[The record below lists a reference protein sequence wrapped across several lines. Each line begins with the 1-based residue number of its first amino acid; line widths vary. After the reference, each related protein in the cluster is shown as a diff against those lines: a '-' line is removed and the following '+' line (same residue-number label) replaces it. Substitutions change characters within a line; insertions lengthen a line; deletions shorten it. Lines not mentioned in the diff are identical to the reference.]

1 MQHYVCL
8 SLKFPAHYLL
18 ICDPY
23 SLKILLQVFLV
34 NFDVARVVKMFCQN
48 LIETMQTE
56 ERISQTLTFKIDL
69 KPF

>member
-8 SLKFPAHYLL
+8 SLKFPVHYLL
-18 ICDPY
+18 ICDQY
-23 SLKILLQVFLV
+23 SLKILLQVFLI
-34 NFDVARVVKMFCQN
+34 NFDVAMVVKMFCQN

-56 ERISQTLTFKIDL
+56 ETISQTLTFKIDL